1 VGKAC
6 AIQTWVGKVG
16 CEIRQAP
23 EKRACLLLSSAPLC
37 NSLIGENM
45 PKKTSTAPAQPI
57 NLEEIKPHVL
67 RNLVELM
74 EETPP
79 LGEKYEM
86 GKRKLIEQ
94 AIKNVGGNSNPSN
107 LGEMVEEVY
116 QDTAGFGP
124 IEKYLHDPVVSEI
137 MVNGPEQIFVEKNG
151 ELLQTDNR
159 YENETLLRLVV
170 NNILNPIGRYVN
182 YAHSMVDSHLPDG
195 SRVNIVVPPVA
206 QQGSCISIRK
216 FMKDKLSIEDLI
228 RLDSITAEI
237 AEFIGVCVRGRL
249 NVVVAGNTSSGKTTL
264 LNILATFI
272 PNHERIVTIEDSV
285 ELKLLQTHKVS
296 LEAKPP
302 DYKDMGE
309 VAIRDLVKNSLRMRP
324 DRIIVGEVRGGEAL
338 DMLQAMNTGHDGS
351 MTTVHSNS
359 PRDTLSR
366 IETMTLMSGVEI
378 PLSAIRRQIAAALDL
393 IVYLT
398 RFPDGTR
405 KVTQI
410 TEVVG
415 MEGDIITL
423 TDIFL
428 FHQTGLDEKGRPK
441 GQFRSTGLRPMF
453 SPKLEAV
460 GYRLEQHLFKK

>member
-1 VGKAC
+1 
-6 AIQTWVGKVG
+6 
-16 CEIRQAP
+16 
-23 EKRACLLLSSAPLC
+23 
-37 NSLIGENM
+37 M
-45 PKKTSTAPAQPI
+45 PPKTAKTANQPVDI
-57 NLEEIKPHVL
+57 EEIKPHTL

-79 LGEKYEM
+79 LGEKYET
-86 GKRKLIEQ
+86 GKRRLIEQ
-94 AIKNVGGNSNPSN
+94 AIKNVSGNSNPSN
-107 LGEMVEEVY
+107 LGEAIDEIY
-116 QDTAGFGP
+116 RITTGLGP
-124 IEKYLHDPVVSEI
+124 IERFLHDPVISEI
-137 MVNGPEQIFVEKNG
+137 MVNGPEQIFIEKNG
-151 ELLQTDNR
+151 ELLLTDDR
-159 YENETLLRLVV
+159 YENEALLRLVI
-170 NNILNPIGRYVN
+170 NNIINPFGRYVN
-182 YAHSMVDSHLPDG
+182 ESHSMVDSHLPDG
-195 SRVNIVVPPVA
+195 SRVNVIVPPVA

-216 FMKDKLSIEDLI
+216 FMKDKLSIEDLV
-228 RLDSITAEI
+228 RLDAITPEI

-249 NVVVAGNTSSGKTTL
+249 NIVVAGNTSSGKTTL

-285 ELKLLQTHKVS
+285 ELKLLQTHKIS
-296 LEAKPP
+296 LEAKPA
-302 DYKDMGE
+302 DYKGEGE
-309 VAIRDLVKNSLRMRP
+309 VAIRDLVRNSLRMRP

-378 PLSAIRRQIAAALDL
+378 PISAIRRQIAAALDL

-405 KVTQI
+405 KLTQV

-423 TDIFL
+423 TDIFM
-428 FHQTGLDEKGRPK
+428 FNQTGLDEKGRPK
-441 GQFRSTGLRPMF
+441 GQLRPTGLRPMF

-460 GYRLEQHLFKK
+460 GYRLEQHLFKKQ